1 MLVRYL
7 LIGAVAMSL
16 TAPVAAAEPAKPVAA
31 EASRPENRPADVVLA
46 SAQQVSGA
54 LPTVQDPSV
63 AEQTPVA
70 PPVKKRAARVTTCRC
85 ADQTTQR

>member
-16 TAPVAAAEPAKPVAA
+16 TAPAAAEPAKPAPA
-31 EASRPENRPADVVLA
+31 EAGRPESRPVDVVLA
-46 SAQQVSGA
+46 SAEQVRVA
-54 LPTVQDPSV
+54 LPAVQDP
-63 AEQTPVA
+63 AAAGQTPA
-70 PPVKKRAARVTTCRC
+70 AAPVKKRAARVTTCRC